1 MNTEDEVL
9 VVLLIGAAA
18 GVLLSWLW
26 VVACE
31 WMDD

>member
-1 MNTEDEVL
+1 MNTEDQVL
-9 VVLLIGAAA
+9 VVLLIGIAA
-18 GVLLSWLW
+18 GVLLSWFW